1 MGDINKES
9 NKPESGDRRTLQQ
22 ILSSIKNTELMLNEV
37 KRNSATGNK

>member
-9 NKPESGDRRTLQQ
+9 NKYENGDRRTLQR
-22 ILSSIKNTELMLNEV
+22 ILCSSKNSEVMLNEV